1 MIKIRRLGADL
12 STSLRKCGWTLP
24 IISKKY
30 LLIRLIPRTISQ
42 QEQNKMVRINLNCR
56 EISTNLHGFSSLLKL
71 YHDLLLCSDSI
82 CEIDMSR
89 ISWIDANMCAPLG
102 ALLWSY
108 FHSQEGWRKETR
120 ILNMNREIENIF
132 EKNGF
137 LSDMC
142 HDCIK
147 KPDMFKTVIEYRR
160 FENCESSLFME
171 YVENHFFEKHI
182 DSHIPEME
190 EPLKKNFRR
199 SIFEI
204 YENAVFH
211 SQTRLGIF
219 ACGQYFPKK
228 ELLNFTI
235 VDLGIGIR
243 ENLYQKLKLNYTS
256 ARAISWA
263 LDGMNTTRQLTGGT
277 PGGLGLKLIK
287 DFICNNRGQIIIISD
302 SGYWSY
308 KDGKEYMSE
317 LVLAFPGTVVNV
329 TINTKGCADSNPL
342 SSAIPENIF

>member
-1 MIKIRRLGADL
+1 M
-12 STSLRKCGWTLP
+12 T
-24 IISKKY
+24 
-30 LLIRLIPRTISQ
+30 
-42 QEQNKMVRINLNCR
+42 RITLNCR
-56 EISTNLHGFSSLLKL
+56 EIDTTLRGFSSLLKL
-71 YHDLLLCSDSI
+71 YHNLLSCSDSI
-82 CEIDMSR
+82 CEIDMSSV
-89 ISWIDANMCAPLG
+89 SWVDANMCAPLG

-142 HDCIK
+142 RDCIK
-147 KPDMFKTVIEYRR
+147 KPDIFKTVIEYRR
-160 FENCESSLFME
+160 FENCESSLFKK
-171 YVENHFFEKHI
+171 YVENHFIEKHI
-182 DSHIPEME
+182 GSHIPDME
-190 EPLKKNFRR
+190 EPLKKRFRR

-219 ACGQYFPKK
+219 ACGQYFPRK

-243 ENLYQKLKLNYTS
+243 RNLYQKMNLNYTPE
-256 ARAISWA
+256 RAISWA
-263 LDGMNTTRQLTGGT
+263 LDGENTTRQCKGGT

-287 DFICNNRGQIIIISD
+287 EFIYNNRGQMIIISD
-302 SGYWSY
+302 GGYWSF
-308 KDGKEYMSE
+308 KEGKEDMRG
-317 LVLAFPGTVVNV
+317 LVLAFPGTVVNI
-329 TINTKGCADSNPL
+329 TINTKGRADSDL
-342 SSAIPENIF
+342 FGSVIPENIF